1 MNDKWVWSIL
11 NGTATVLDRINEA
24 LKYKEKKTPETITLT
39 KEDLNHMKWMSP
51 QQLYAI
57 FGGGKKKTAKLDDS
71 IGAHEKAGLYS
82 QMKWFSPE
90 QLEAIFG
97 KDDE

>member
-1 MNDKWVWSIL
+1 
-11 NGTATVLDRINEA
+11 
-24 LKYKEKKTPETITLT
+24 
-39 KEDLNHMKWMSP
+39 MSP

-57 FGGGKKKTAKLDDS
+57 FGGGKKKTVKLDDS